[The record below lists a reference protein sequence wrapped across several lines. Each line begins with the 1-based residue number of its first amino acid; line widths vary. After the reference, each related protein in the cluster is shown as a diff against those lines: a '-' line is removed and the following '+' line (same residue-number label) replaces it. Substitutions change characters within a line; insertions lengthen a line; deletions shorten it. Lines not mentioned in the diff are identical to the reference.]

1 MARVFSPP
9 THDVLPPLLPT
20 TQGVERQLWRHYKN
34 RAVGRSVLKIA
45 GVYST
50 IDTPSQ
56 DVIDTAT
63 EVYLGGHLYPVSD
76 AVATALE
83 AAGYTVGTV

>member
-9 THDVLPPLLPT
+9 THDALPPVLPRPHPGNALF
-20 TQGVERQLWRHYKN
+20 RHYKN